1 MRATGW
7 PTVVAWLVVVALEIP
22 PGEGKGDPPA
32 LNPFA
37 KTPAASSQRDDAVP
51 GYLELSDG
59 TVRYGRLY
67 LTRDKRLKIRDADA
81 PGGERQREI
90 PLQVVR
96 EIDCQVKKEWLE
108 KEWRFKELAR
118 DQKQY
123 TGKSYPVREYQ
134 HTIRLRDGRTS
145 TGDLS
150 GIIYVIPGE
159 LGPQAG
165 EAEPERYLFHKR
177 QKGDVGQTLKHLV
190 YVKTVRLGD
199 QAFGEG
205 KRLASRNVEGG
216 SRNETAKKRRP

>member
-1 MRATGW
+1 MALGIPRA
-7 PTVVAWLVVVALEIP
+7 A
-22 PGEGKGDPPA
+22 GKDDPPA

-37 KTPAASSQRDDAVP
+37 KTPAASGQRDDAVP

-67 LTRDKRLKIRDADA
+67 ITRDKRLMVRDADA

-96 EIDCQVKKEWLE
+96 GIDCKVKKEWLE
-108 KEWRFKELAR
+108 REWRFKELAR

-123 TGKSYPVREYQ
+123 TGKSYPVREYE
-134 HTIRLRDGRTS
+134 HTIRLRDGRTI

-159 LGPQAG
+159 LATPQAPG

-177 QKGDVGQTLKHLV
+177 QKGDLGQTLKHLV

-199 QAFGEG
+199 QAYEEG
-205 KRLASRNVEGG
+205 KRLASRSAEGG
-216 SRNETAKKRRP
+216 KRNEAGKKRRP